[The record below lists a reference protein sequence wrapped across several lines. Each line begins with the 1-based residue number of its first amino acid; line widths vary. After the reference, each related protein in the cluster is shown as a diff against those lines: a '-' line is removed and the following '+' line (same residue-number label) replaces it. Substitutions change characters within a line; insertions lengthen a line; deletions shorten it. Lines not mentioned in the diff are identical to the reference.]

1 MMKYTML
8 SSIETIF
15 SVILCFTLKIGKEKT
30 RLSGTTLRYVYR
42 FEKNLLYNYEF
53 GKYTKVGNS
62 FRVGLK
68 VFFESL
74 FSSFPPLELENPKN
88 INAILPIDFAPN

>member
-1 MMKYTML
+1 MIKYTML

-15 SVILCFTLKIGKEKT
+15 SIILCFTLKIGKEKT

-62 FRVGLK
+62 FRVGFK
-68 VFFESL
+68 VFFESI
-74 FSSFPPLELENPKN
+74 FPTFPHWELDNSKN
-88 INAILPIDFAPN
+88 INVILPIDFALH